1 MNFFEAQHRARKRT
15 KWLVL
20 WFALGVAGTVA
31 TLYGA
36 TNLLLQFFQTES
48 QHFSQ
53 AVNPLPSQVAVGGL
67 VVIFCGSFFKLMQ
80 LRQGGS
86 VVAHDMGARPVDSST
101 QDIDERRLLNVV
113 QEMSIAS
120 GIPAPQVWVMDDE
133 PTINAFAAGTEPGN
147 AVVAVSRGC
156 LLNLTRSELQGVVAH
171 EFSHI
176 LNGDMRLNIRL
187 IGWLFGLM
195 MIAILGRGIFSILQ
209 HTRIRSSGDN
219 KAGGGLLIVVVLSGV
234 LMWLVGSIGV
244 FFGRVIQAAVSRQR
258 EYLADASAVQFTR
271 DPSGIAG
278 ALKKIASQ
286 QGSRL
291 SAPKAA
297 EAAHMFFFSP
307 GGFFNSLLATHPPL
321 IARIKAIE
329 PSWDGKLQ
337 ALPEHRDNPRQSRS
351 IAIKGSRH
359 WHTAGLSQ
367 LGQPGSVNA
376 SYGEVLLDSIGGS
389 GSILTLQQAKGMILG
404 MLVAQ
409 DGELREQEMRWLAS
423 LLVEGEL
430 AALATWQS
438 RVSAMNSAQKIAL
451 IDMAIPLL
459 RRMSAEEYEVF
470 RDNARRLISS
480 DGQVSLFEFMME
492 RAIERHLAGTF
503 ERRDVRPI
511 RWHRLADL
519 EVPISIVI
527 CSLCSLSSSTG
538 AEGAFV
544 AVAEEYRKFVAR
556 ALPRVVADFS
566 QLDQAFAHL
575 DAASP
580 LLKRQIL
587 QLCGI
592 AVSHDGVIG
601 DEEIELLRATA
612 DAIGSM
618 LPPLQVGHD

>member
-1 MNFFEAQHRARKRT
+1 
-15 KWLVL
+15 
-20 WFALGVAGTVA
+20 
-31 TLYGA
+31 
-36 TNLLLQFFQTES
+36 
-48 QHFSQ
+48 
-53 AVNPLPSQVAVGGL
+53 
-67 VVIFCGSFFKLMQ
+67 
-80 LRQGGS
+80 
-86 VVAHDMGARPVDSST
+86 
-101 QDIDERRLLNVV
+101 
-113 QEMSIAS
+113 
-120 GIPAPQVWVMDDE
+120 
-133 PTINAFAAGTEPGN
+133 
-147 AVVAVSRGC
+147 
-156 LLNLTRSELQGVVAH
+156 
-171 EFSHI
+171 
-176 LNGDMRLNIRL
+176 
-187 IGWLFGLM
+187 
-195 MIAILGRGIFSILQ
+195 
-209 HTRIRSSGDN
+209 
-219 KAGGGLLIVVVLSGV
+219 
-234 LMWLVGSIGV
+234 
-244 FFGRVIQAAVSRQR
+244 
-258 EYLADASAVQFTR
+258 
-271 DPSGIAG
+271 
-278 ALKKIASQ
+278 
-286 QGSRL
+286 
-291 SAPKAA
+291 
-297 EAAHMFFFSP
+297 
-307 GGFFNSLLATHPPL
+307 
-321 IARIKAIE
+321 
-329 PSWDGKLQ
+329 
-337 ALPEHRDNPRQSRS
+337 
-351 IAIKGSRH
+351 
-359 WHTAGLSQ
+359 
-367 LGQPGSVNA
+367 
-376 SYGEVLLDSIGGS
+376 
-389 GSILTLQQAKGMILG
+389 
-404 MLVAQ
+404 VAQ

-423 LLVEGEL
+423 LLADGEL